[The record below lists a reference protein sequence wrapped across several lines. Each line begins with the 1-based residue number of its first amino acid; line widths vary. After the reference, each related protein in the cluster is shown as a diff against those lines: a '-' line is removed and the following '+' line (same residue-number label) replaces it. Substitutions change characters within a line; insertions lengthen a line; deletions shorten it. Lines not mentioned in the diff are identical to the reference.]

1 MILDTLDSSPRLRLS
16 DNQMQLIMFGMSELG
31 VRDVPALSTFRNM
44 QKALRRKIAVPTEEH
59 RSSRGNVF
67 YVNNIGALI
76 AKDFANPLI
85 RPFIHLYPER
95 NNGVV
100 NEVWQAS
107 KWADELGPDHLTPM
121 AKGLKKQHFYVHE
134 LARTKD
140 GQYFIPKKWF
150 TIKDKLHCEC
160 SLVLLQNVRPMS
172 PRIMKRLMEFRHIS
186 RVVCSA

>member
-31 VRDVPALSTFRNM
+31 VRDVPALSTFRDM

-140 GQYFIPKKWF
+140 GRYFIPKKWF

-160 SLVLLQNVRPMS
+160 NRVLENVSPMS
-172 PRIMKRLMEFRHIS
+172 PRTIKRLMEFRHIS